1 MIMDTHP
8 DDPLN
13 EREDVSCAPESGQPP
28 GGPDNPWAD
37 NEAITEASWPPA
49 HHAVP
54 KDEL

>member
-1 MIMDTHP
+1 MDTHP

-28 GGPDNPWAD
+28 GGPDNPWD
-37 NEAITEASWPPA
+37 DTEAATDAHWPPP